1 MAQELGAASSGQTDL
16 TVLPPVP
23 KTYRPGRTA
32 WGEPD
37 FRGTW
42 PLDHL
47 NFTPF
52 QRPPEQGNR
61 VFLTDADYAARV
73 KQLGA
78 TAERY
83 RQEEKAG
90 KMGMGHWVEPGA
102 PNRRTSFLV
111 DPVNGRLPDKTE
123 EGKRRSALM
132 RSSYRPGQTFDSPV
146 DFDSWDRCITRGM
159 PASMFPFNYNSGIR
173 IFQAPGLV
181 VLQLEMVHEVRVIPT
196 DARATPPTQIR
207 NWLGVSRGHWEDANT
222 LVVETTNLK
231 TGPSATN
238 VGTWGSPPMNDTP
251 VSDQARIVER
261 FTMTGENSIVYEIN
275 YSDPIIF
282 TLPWSARVDWQR
294 DETYEIFEYAC
305 HEGNVQIRNYI
316 TSSRAQRAVAGEVS
330 E

>member
-1 MAQELGAASSGQTDL
+1 MAQGTDPAPKAEADL

-23 KTYRPGRTA
+23 DSYKPARTA

-42 PLDHL
+42 PLDYL

-61 VFLTDADYAARV
+61 VFLTDEEYAVRV
-73 KQLGA
+73 KQLSA

-83 RQEEKAG
+83 QQEEKAG
-90 KMGMGHWVEPGA
+90 KMGMGHWVEAGA

-111 DPVNGRLPDKTE
+111 DPPNGRLPDKTE
-123 EGKRRSALM
+123 EGKRRSAQM
-132 RSSYRPGQTFDSPV
+132 RSSYRPGQTFDSPT

-181 VLQLEMVHEVRVIPT
+181 AIQLEMVHEVRLIPT
-196 DARATPPTQIR
+196 DGRAAPPAQIR

-222 LVVETTNLK
+222 LVVETTQLK

-251 VSDQARIVER
+251 VSDQAHIVER

-294 DETYEIFEYAC
+294 DEAYEIFEYAC

-316 TSSRAQRAVAGEVS
+316 TSSRAQRAASGEVS